1 MAAGSGREEAAAGAG
16 AGGYGRGPPWVALYQ
31 LHLVKAATARAFVPK
46 ELRLVEAFGY
56 TLGGMFLARYDDSPA
71 GKFDEVSSRLVF
83 SGDLSPS
90 LTPFLDRI
98 SRCLSLQLVVIA
110 GIVWNPPTS
119 CAWAARVLVNSAQ
132 ACRHGRKEV
141 GLPSHVATFSQ
152 TEADALRNKPL
163 VKSNGFLRLL
173 GMRSTVSKQGNDHEI
188 EISETKGSC
197 TRHLCNIS
205 VPLTGSNKHKW
216 MGPAI
221 RMSLPSFSSKLNMT
235 CTVNFSGQIEDH
247 PDLLK
252 YSCQVECRVRPVRPA
267 KIWRPRIAEPQEC
280 PDGKISSKGSEVLAE
295 PDAQKHTV
303 MVLLSKPILALEFNS
318 LEMLV
323 DAPKIVVPHSKK
335 KEVRYS
341 ST

>member
-1 MAAGSGREEAAAGAG
+1 MEAGSDREGSSAV
-16 AGGYGRGPPWVALYQ
+16 GYRQGPPWVFRGSALYQ

-71 GKFDEVSSRLVF
+71 GKFDE
-83 SGDLSPS
+83 
-90 LTPFLDRI
+90 
-98 SRCLSLQLVVIA
+98 LVVIA

-119 CAWAARVLVNSAQ
+119 CAWAARVLVNSTE

-152 TEADALRNKPL
+152 TEAAALRNKPL
-163 VKSNGFLRLL
+163 VKSNGFLSML
-173 GMRSTVSKQGNDHEI
+173 GMGSTISKQGNDHEI
-188 EISETKGSC
+188 EISETKGSSI
-197 TRHLCNIS
+197 RHLCNIS
-205 VPLTGSNKHKW
+205 VPLTGSHKHKW

-221 RMSLPSFSSKLNMT
+221 RMSFPS
-235 CTVNFSGQIEDH
+235 FSGQIDDH

-252 YSCQVECRVRPVRPA
+252 YSCQVQCRVRPVKPA
-267 KIWRPRIAEPQEC
+267 KIWRPKTAEPQEC
-280 PDGKISSKGSEVLAE
+280 PDGKIHSKGTDVLVE
-295 PDAQKHTV
+295 PDAQIQSV
-303 MVLLSKPILALEFNS
+303 LVLLSKPILALEFNS
-318 LEMLV
+318 LQMHV